1 MNTTPPVNA
10 DTPPIRPP
18 RGAVHRV
25 AVASAAALV
34 VIGVATGGWMWSQ
47 HRQAASQAPVAVG
60 PAAVASTAP
69 ASAAPL
75 PATPVIQHPIE
86 RLASAAPSSEAL
98 PLLDQADAVVTRGLT
113 ELLGTGPA
121 MRMLQLDGFVRR
133 VVATVDNLDRAH
145 ASARLWPVLPIE
157 GRFTVQ
163 RDGNAEFIAPAN
175 STRYA
180 AFVRLVE
187 SVDTARAAALYVKL
201 YPLFQQAYQDLGYP
215 QGYFNDRLVEV
226 IDRLL
231 ATPEPAGPI
240 AVRLTDVKGPIAS
253 QRPWVRYEFVDPA
266 LQALPAGSKMLLRM
280 GPDNE
285 RRLKATLVQW
295 RSAITGERAGAGAV
309 SAPRR
314 P

>member
-1 MNTTPPVNA
+1 MA
-10 DTPPIRPP
+10 
-18 RGAVHRV
+18 GAT
-25 AVASAAALV
+25 ALV
-34 VIGVATGGWMWSQ
+34 VIGVATGGWMWWQ
-47 HRQAASQAPVAVG
+47 HRQVAPPASVEAE
-60 PAAVASTAP
+60 PAAVASAVAANP
-69 ASAAPL
+69 APL
-75 PATPVIQHPIE
+75 PATPAIQHPIE
-86 RLASAAPSSEAL
+86 RLAPAAPSSQAL
-98 PLLDQADAVVTRGLT
+98 PLLDQADAVVTRDLT

-133 VVATVDNLDRAH
+133 VVATVDNLGRAH
-145 ASARLWPVLPIE
+145 ASARMWPVLPVE

-163 RDGNAEFIAPAN
+163 RDGDAEVIAPAN
-175 STRYA
+175 SARYA

-187 SVDTARAAALYVKL
+187 SVDTARAVALYVKL

-226 IDRLL
+226 IDSLL

-240 AVRLTDVKGPIAS
+240 AVHLTDVKGPIAS
-253 QRPWVRYEFVDPA
+253 QRPWLRYEFVDPT

-285 RRLKATLVQW
+285 RRLKARLVQW
-295 RSAITGERAGAGAV
+295 RSAITGERAGAV